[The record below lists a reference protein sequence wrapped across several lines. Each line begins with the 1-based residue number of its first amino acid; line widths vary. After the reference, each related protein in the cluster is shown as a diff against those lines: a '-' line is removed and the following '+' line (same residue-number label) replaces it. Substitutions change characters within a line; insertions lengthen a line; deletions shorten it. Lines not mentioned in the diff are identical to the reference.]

1 MASSL
6 ARQPCAWP
14 CVELEALAALE
25 AVMAETRR
33 RCRHRQDQMQAQECP
48 RAAVVAP
55 LVVQEQKQAAAAV
68 AQPLVVQQPLVAV
81 MALHHNTT
89 PIVTTGVTHG

>member
-1 MASSL
+1 M
-6 ARQPCAWP
+6 
-14 CVELEALAALE
+14 E

-33 RCRHRQDQMQAQECP
+33 RCRYCQTQMQAQERQNQMQALEWP
-48 RAAVVAP
+48 WAAVVAP